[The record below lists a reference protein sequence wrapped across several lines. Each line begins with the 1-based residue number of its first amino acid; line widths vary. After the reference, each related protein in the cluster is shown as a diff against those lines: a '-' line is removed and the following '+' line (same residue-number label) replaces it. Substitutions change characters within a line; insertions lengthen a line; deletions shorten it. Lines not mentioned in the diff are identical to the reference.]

1 MIPKHVETPLVVPDK
16 PFMLALGTSHTF
28 GCCGDYTDGKI
39 SGRTAHQQ
47 VAEQLGLECIV
58 IGLPGSN
65 NDELVQA
72 TNELA
77 TKGLFQNPNFK
88 IMMLEARLVSGQSAV
103 PYNSVAERPYVFTDP
118 KIGGNNEYGR
128 APLNSYLQ
136 ESEYWGR
143 GLVECWGDNDI
154 CNALYQ
160 SASMQN
166 WRQDVTEKFWN
177 PLHYKLT
184 EQEKLYAKKVLQT
197 YKEVHILDGLG
208 PAACLKDLVKI
219 ESIKNIAVNAGVK
232 FMWESV
238 DARTD
243 WYTIGKLMLGETS
256 NLFDYVV
263 DENATMRHHLYTLD
277 GVDSQGN
284 FTTTDGPKAMA
295 MQCNCNHLNEAG
307 HILWAERLKK
317 QLMKVL

>member
-1 MIPKHVETPLVVPDK
+1 MRDEVPQPLVVPDK

-28 GCCGDYTDGKI
+28 GCCGDYADNKI
-39 SGRTAHQQ
+39 SGLTAHQQ
-47 VAEQLGLECIV
+47 VAKQFGLECIV
-58 IGLPGSN
+58 IGLPGCN

-77 TKGLFQNPNFK
+77 TRGLFQDPNFK
-88 IMMLEARLVSGQSAV
+88 IMMLEARLVNGQSAV
-103 PYNSVAERPYVFTDP
+103 PYNSIAERPYIFTDP
-118 KIGGNNEYGR
+118 KTGGNNDYGR
-128 APLNSYLQ
+128 APLESYLQ

-160 SASMQN
+160 SASMHN
-166 WRQDVTEKFWN
+166 WRTDEKEKFWE
-177 PLHYKLT
+177 PLNYPLDI
-184 EQEKLYAKKVLQT
+184 QELAYAKKVLQT

-232 FMWESV
+232 FMWESFDSRV
-238 DARTD
+238 D
-243 WYTIGKLMLGETS
+243 WYKIGKLMLGETS
-256 NLFDYVV
+256 NLFDYCV
-263 DENATMRHHLYTLD
+263 DINATMRHHINCLD
-277 GVDSQGN
+277 GVDSEGN
-284 FTTTDGPKAMA
+284 YIKVDGPKSMEL
-295 MQCNCNHLNEAG
+295 QCKCNHANEKG
-307 HILWAERLKK
+307 HIFWATKLKK